1 MKSNKHLFFFKC
13 SVIVAVILTL
23 ASLSYAESESLSIA
37 IDGLS
42 SELLKNTE
50 SVLKLPENIIKDG
63 KIDMVWLRRFIRQ
76 VPQKVSGALQ
86 PLGFYKSETTTSL
99 DKTGEGSYVIHVSVK
114 AGEPIL
120 IKATNIVIDGPGESE
135 GELKDIISHLPFSE
149 GDILRHDKYEL
160 IKNRLHDKAIELGY
174 LDSDFS
180 THVIDITLSSLSA
193 YIKLVFRTGPK
204 YHFGDVTF
212 VGAQIYPVRFL
223 KRYLD
228 FKPGDVFSYAKI
240 AKTQYNLVGADRFKE
255 VIVNPKK
262 EDAQKDS
269 VPIEVK
275 LVPSPPKRLRFGIG
289 YGTDTGVRGT
299 VKYQDVNFFN
309 SGHQLSTE
317 LQASQTLQ
325 GLAARYVFPDEKDF
339 RSFTAFTMG
348 LQHEDVSDKTTNVF
362 SLEGEHTRSFGIE
375 QIGSLYV
382 RLQKEHSTAGNE
394 RTNTFLMMPGIRY
407 SDRKYDSIIHPTK
420 GYYYDLEFRGA
431 HKTIGSDSN
440 FIQFITNAEI
450 MVKLPARMSFL
461 TRGRFGTSSI
471 DGASEE
477 LPISIRFFAG
487 GSRSVRGYSYQSLG
501 PTDKDGNVVGGK
513 NMLVLNFELE
523 RAIGDDW
530 GVVAF
535 YDSGNAFNKYT
546 NMDLM
551 QGAGMGIRY
560 YTPIGS
566 LNLDIA
572 RQLNV
577 SNPDFKVHFTIG
589 IRI

>member
-1 MKSNKHLFFFKC
+1 
-13 SVIVAVILTL
+13 
-23 ASLSYAESESLSIA
+23 
-37 IDGLS
+37 
-42 SELLKNTE
+42 
-50 SVLKLPENIIKDG
+50 
-63 KIDMVWLRRFIRQ
+63 
-76 VPQKVSGALQ
+76 
-86 PLGFYKSETTTSL
+86 
-99 DKTGEGSYVIHVSVK
+99 
-114 AGEPIL
+114 
-120 IKATNIVIDGPGESE
+120 
-135 GELKDIISHLPFSE
+135 
-149 GDILRHDKYEL
+149 
-160 IKNRLHDKAIELGY
+160 
-174 LDSDFS
+174 
-180 THVIDITLSSLSA
+180 
-193 YIKLVFRTGPK
+193 
-204 YHFGDVTF
+204 
-212 VGAQIYPVRFL
+212 
-223 KRYLD
+223 
-228 FKPGDVFSYAKI
+228 
-240 AKTQYNLVGADRFKE
+240 
-255 VIVNPKK
+255 
-262 EDAQKDS
+262 
-269 VPIEVK
+269 
-275 LVPSPPKRLRFGIG
+275 VPSPPKRLRFGIG

-450 MVKLPARMSFL
+450 MLKLPARMSFL

-551 QGAGMGIRY
+551 QGAGVGIRY

>member
-1 MKSNKHLFFFKC
+1 
-13 SVIVAVILTL
+13 
-23 ASLSYAESESLSIA
+23 
-37 IDGLS
+37 
-42 SELLKNTE
+42 
-50 SVLKLPENIIKDG
+50 
-63 KIDMVWLRRFIRQ
+63 
-76 VPQKVSGALQ
+76 
-86 PLGFYKSETTTSL
+86 
-99 DKTGEGSYVIHVSVK
+99 
-114 AGEPIL
+114 
-120 IKATNIVIDGPGESE
+120 
-135 GELKDIISHLPFSE
+135 
-149 GDILRHDKYEL
+149 
-160 IKNRLHDKAIELGY
+160 
-174 LDSDFS
+174 
-180 THVIDITLSSLSA
+180 LSA

-450 MVKLPARMSFL
+450 MLKLPARMSFL

-551 QGAGMGIRY
+551 QGAGVGIRY